1 MSIYLKETSLVL
13 KILLQRGTYDITT
26 VEDIKN
32 ELKVAIPLESLKTI
46 PSSNDKIPYTLV
58 SLINHGFDSLDC
70 GDYVSDV
77 FEANTGIWWHCA
89 HKNITQISDFPKG
102 VYLRDIHKKTQKI
115 KVCQVQQMYYFLF
128 ISEQAI

>member
-1 MSIYLKETSLVL
+1 M
-13 KILLQRGTYDITT
+13 
-26 VEDIKN
+26 
-32 ELKVAIPLESLKTI
+32 KTI

-102 VYLRDIHKKTQKI
+102 VYLRDIHKKNTKNKGMSGSADVLFFVYIRTSHLKNTTDFFLIINQH
-115 KVCQVQQMYYFLF
+115 VQN
-128 ISEQAI
+128 